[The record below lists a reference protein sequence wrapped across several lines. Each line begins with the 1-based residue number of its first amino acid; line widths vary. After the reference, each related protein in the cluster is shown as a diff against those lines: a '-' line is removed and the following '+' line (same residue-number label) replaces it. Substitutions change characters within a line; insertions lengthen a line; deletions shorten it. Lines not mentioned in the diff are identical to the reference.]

1 MNKKVLIALIISVIL
16 YVCTILSMIKVLGL
30 EEGLI
35 KGILTICFAMPAT
48 FYGVF
53 ISKENED
60 SGIINPLPCIKCF
73 IVFEI
78 ILSMTFLL
86 C

>member
-30 EEGLI
+30 EEGWLI
-35 KGILTICFAMPAT
+35 KGILTLYFAKTAV
-48 FYGVF
+48 FYVVF

-60 SGIINPLPCIKCF
+60 SEILNSLPCIKCF
-73 IVFEI
+73 I
-78 ILSMTFLL
+78 S
-86 C
+86 CYH